1 MKTDKSLEKE
11 YLEINSPFR
20 IEKELLSSFSKN
32 DLDILIKEFEKLYKV
47 ERYKLIFEYKKR
59 ISQNDY
65 KIWND
70 FEKYFIKMCFH
81 YFQWWVELNIN
92 KDVIKKLKF
101 HYKLYFTPLSKYKK
115 FQTLDLTQI
124 PISQIISLYAKL
136 PDNLN
141 RNFHCPFSEHQDS
154 SSSFRIYENTNS
166 FHCFWCQRWG
176 NVVNFISKIEWI
188 TIAEAYKKLTLLYN
202 NI

>member
-65 KIWND
+65 KI
-70 FEKYFIKMCFH
+70 
-81 YFQWWVELNIN
+81 
-92 KDVIKKLKF
+92 
-101 HYKLYFTPLSKYKK
+101 
-115 FQTLDLTQI
+115 
-124 PISQIISLYAKL
+124 
-136 PDNLN
+136 
-141 RNFHCPFSEHQDS
+141 
-154 SSSFRIYENTNS
+154 
-166 FHCFWCQRWG
+166 
-176 NVVNFISKIEWI
+176 
-188 TIAEAYKKLTLLYN
+188 
-202 NI
+202 